1 MRTEKRTQM
10 ALVEGKTPT
19 ELMIRFNEM
28 MDRMSHYTHE
38 KPVVDLGSLTAYVIY
53 TEETIVVETRD
64 DEHALK
70 GEKFFCSD
78 CKYFHE
84 NLKPNGSSDCPF
96 RHGMTL
102 GFDNVC
108 KEFWDAYENH
118 EDILYVPRNKDG
130 SVNKTTSKGK
140 RYLKL
145 KEEGA
150 VI

>member
-1 MRTEKRTQM
+1 MRTERRTQM

-28 MDRMSHYTHE
+28 MDRMSHYSHE
-38 KPVVDLGSLTAYVIY
+38 KPVIDLGSLTAYVIY
-53 TEETIVVETRD
+53 TEETVIVESRK

-70 GEKFFCSD
+70 GERFFCGD
-78 CKYFHE
+78 CKHYHE
-84 NLKPNGSSDCPF
+84 NFHGTSSDCPY
-96 RHGMTL
+96 RHGSVKNY
-102 GFDNVC
+102 DDVC
-108 KEFWDAYENH
+108 KEFWDAYECK
-118 EDILYVPRNKDG
+118 EDILYVPRNRDG
-130 SVNKTTSKGK
+130 SVNKTTSKGR